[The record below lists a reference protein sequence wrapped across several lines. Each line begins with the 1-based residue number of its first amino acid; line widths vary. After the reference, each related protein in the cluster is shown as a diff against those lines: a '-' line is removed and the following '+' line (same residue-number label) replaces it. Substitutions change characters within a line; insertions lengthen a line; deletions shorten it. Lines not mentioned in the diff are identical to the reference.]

1 MVGATRGGSAKYV
14 HGLVEYVTSLDTAEL
29 GMGGTKQDLIVL
41 ATDATT

>member
-14 HGLVEYVTSLDTAEL
+14 HGLVKYVPSLNTAEL
-29 GMGGTKQDLIVL
+29 GMGGTEQYLIVL